1 MHGIFPPKHCNTLFF
16 VSMWVTLGSGT
27 AVRPNSKLSQLTPG
41 PNLNHMFNDFTDWR
55 SSMRDQIP
63 QPGPA
68 PVKPLHWLKMFNKR
82 SKILLCGWKHDCMKR
97 AKKGFGKTNF
107 RRPLQHFQIAKPS
120 STTRNK
126 LSRHVETEC
135 TGNTTILALCQD
147 VRHCMLGKRE
157 LLAVTLPLPYPYIY
171 IKKYIYIVHML
182 LWTIC
187 HPCLHYYHYQ

>member
-1 MHGIFPPKHCNTLFF
+1 
-16 VSMWVTLGSGT
+16 
-27 AVRPNSKLSQLTPG
+27 
-41 PNLNHMFNDFTDWR
+41 
-55 SSMRDQIP
+55 
-63 QPGPA
+63 
-68 PVKPLHWLKMFNKR
+68 
-82 SKILLCGWKHDCMKR
+82 
-97 AKKGFGKTNF
+97 
-107 RRPLQHFQIAKPS
+107 
-120 STTRNK
+120 

-171 IKKYIYIVHML
+171 INKKYIYIVHML